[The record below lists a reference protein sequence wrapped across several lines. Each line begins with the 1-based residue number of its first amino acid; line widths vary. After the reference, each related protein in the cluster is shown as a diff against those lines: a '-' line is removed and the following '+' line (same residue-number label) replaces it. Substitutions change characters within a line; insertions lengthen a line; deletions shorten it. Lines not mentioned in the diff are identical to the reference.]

1 MVTAVSGFIEQV
13 GNMIK
18 GIRKHTHPSKHYNSV
33 KLQRASTNMRHAGQP
48 IAWFPGAW
56 NRRDRLVHTVR
67 TVRAYA
73 KSHGNLHTICY
84 TKHALTK
91 QSISDY
97 LQSYA
102 LCEGV
107 LKSKMLLLWQQRL
120 VSPCLPGRLS
130 FRRNGRHLSH
140 RRDKPRLV

>member
-1 MVTAVSGFIEQV
+1 MVTAVLGFIEQV

-18 GIRKHTHPSKHYNSV
+18 GIPKHSYHPSNHYNSV

-48 IAWFPGAW
+48 VAWFPGAR
-56 NRRDRLVHTVR
+56 NRREHLVHTVR
-67 TVRAYA
+67 TVCACA

-107 LKSKMLLLWQQRL
+107 LKSKNAIALTATACITLFTWKVIVSTEWQASF
-120 VSPCLPGRLS
+120 SPER
-130 FRRNGRHLSH
+130 
-140 RRDKPRLV
+140 